1 MQDWVWYLDKWNMFG
16 WLVLVIVLERLF
28 PARPGKMLN
37 RGWGY
42 DLIHMYDPW
51 IRSFII
57 GAAALLLTPYL
68 KALPFAGVMASKSIW
83 FNFLVLIVVSE
94 STFYAVHRATHKYPL
109 LWEFHRVHHSSST
122 YYSLMTSRFHVLDA
136 CLFAIPYVL
145 VAAYLGVRGEA
156 LMAMSVFQGFS
167 DRYVHGNIKPPRFT
181 GYIFSNPTFH
191 SWHHSNHPEARNKNF
206 SRDFSFMDWLFG
218 TAYYPE
224 GKIPTVFGEP
234 SYPVNY
240 FVQQGLPFYNIYKR
254 FKGKPKAAPKHLS
267 APVSARATPE
277 LIQSPVAER

>member
-1 MQDWVWYLDKWNMFG
+1 M
-16 WLVLVIVLERLF
+16 LERLF
-28 PARPGKMLN
+28 PARPTKAIN
-37 RGWGY
+37 RGWAF

-68 KALPFAGVMASKSIW
+68 KFLPFSGVLASKSAW
-83 FNFLVLIVVSE
+83 LSFAVLIVVSE
-94 STFYAVHRATHKYPL
+94 STFYFVHRATHKYPL

-136 CLFAIPYVL
+136 CAFAIPYVL
-145 VAAYLGVRGEA
+145 IAAYLGARPEA

-167 DRYVHGNIKPPRFT
+167 DRYVHGNIKPFRFT
-181 GYIFSNPTFH
+181 GYFLSNPTFH

-224 GKIPTVFGEP
+224 GKIPTEFGDP
-234 SYPVNY
+234 KYPVNY
-240 FVQQGLPFYNIYKR
+240 FTQQALPFWNIYKR
-254 FKGKPKAAPKHLS
+254 MAKKRAA
-267 APVSARATPE
+267 ATPAPAA
-277 LIQSPVAER
+277 LAETPGTSLPEAR